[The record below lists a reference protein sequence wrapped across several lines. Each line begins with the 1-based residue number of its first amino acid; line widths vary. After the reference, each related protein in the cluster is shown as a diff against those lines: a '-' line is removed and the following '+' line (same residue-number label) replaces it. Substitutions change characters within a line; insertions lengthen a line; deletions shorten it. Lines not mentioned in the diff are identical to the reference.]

1 MDTNFIKEAV
11 FKTVDFTFDGEID
24 FFDFDGVKVEYDG
37 KCARIGA
44 KKKNTYARGL
54 FLLAMNI
61 SEGKNQIS
69 IEEKKHF
76 DDLIFFLD
84 CSRNGVMRVAS
95 VKKYIEIIA
104 SLGFD
109 ALMLYTEDTY
119 EIEGRPRFGYLR
131 GRYTK
136 EEIQEIVAY
145 GEKFDI
151 EISSE
156 FLVVASNLLYIK
168 SKMILPNEDEEEVED
183 PRAELALRLAEYK
196 KIKCAA
202 ADIAE
207 KEFSGL
213 YNFFKQRGYIEP
225 IIIDESLKL
234 VTTESLYNALNN
246 VSEGI
251 KLRKPVSIGNFV
263 GIVGREVTSVF
274 SVVKKF
280 VMKLRSFKRIKFLDL
295 FKGIRTREEAVAS
308 FLAVLEMVK
317 MDRIDIEENENGYF
331 ISYRDRKKKRDEENV

>member
-1 MDTNFIKEAV
+1 MTQIELKLQ
-11 FKTVDFTFDGEID
+11 TFEGPLDLLLHLISKN
-24 FFDFDGVKVEYDG
+24 KVSLYD
-37 KCARIGA
+37 IP
-44 KKKNTYARGL
+44 
-54 FLLAMNI
+54 
-61 SEGKNQIS
+61 
-69 IEEKKHF
+69 
-76 DDLIFFLD
+76 
-84 CSRNGVMRVAS
+84 
-95 VKKYIEIIA
+95 IA
-104 SLGFD
+104 SI
-109 ALMLYTEDTY
+109 TEQYID
-119 EIEGRPRFGYLR
+119 YLH
-131 GRYTK
+131 
-136 EEIQEIVAY
+136 QM
-145 GEKFDI
+145 EKFDI

-234 VTTESLYNALNN
+234 VTVDSLYDALNN

-251 KLRKPVSIGNFV
+251 KIRKPVSIGNFV

-280 VMKLRSFKRIKFLDL
+280 VMKLRTFKRIKFLDL

-317 MDRIDIEENENGYF
+317 MDRIDIEESDSGYV
-331 ISYRDRKKKRDEENV
+331 ISYRDRKKMREEENV